1 MSLNTMVQSP
11 GYKKFMAKLY
21 GWGASVVI
29 IGALFKINHYEGA
42 NLMLILGMGTEAIIF
57 FFSAFE
63 PAHPQYDWSR
73 IYPELGEGNEM
84 GNASIASSTKKG
96 KQLTTVPQNDALSQ
110 KLEEMLEKANISQ
123 DIFDRLGTGLQN
135 LTETTSN
142 INNVANIVNANNQYA
157 AELGKMTAHL
167 TKLNE
172 LYLTQMQASAKQM
185 ETSQKLNK
193 DLDQIMETMSG
204 SLDHSKKYRSEIND
218 LSQKVASLN
227 EMYGKMLAAM
237 SAGKN

>member
-1 MSLNTMVQSP
+1 
-11 GYKKFMAKLY
+11 
-21 GWGASVVI
+21 
-29 IGALFKINHYEGA
+29 
-42 NLMLILGMGTEAIIF
+42 
-57 FFSAFE
+57 
-63 PAHPQYDWSR
+63 
-73 IYPELGEGNEM
+73 
-84 GNASIASSTKKG
+84 
-96 KQLTTVPQNDALSQ
+96 
-110 KLEEMLEKANISQ
+110 
-123 DIFDRLGTGLQN
+123 
-135 LTETTSN
+135 
-142 INNVANIVNANNQYA
+142 
-157 AELGKMTAHL
+157 TAHL